1 MQRKETTESWSH
13 HFPPAIPHTH
23 KKTAYIPLSL
33 CHKEETLETVL
44 VNSKQDN
51 HTLTGAPWQAICM
64 MLKTEVRGVHRPW
77 VLCLPASSISASR
90 LLASLPQ
97 KMDLYSSESEIN
109 LIMRKVV
116 TAVGFWECWKC
127 NEMSFYS
134 CFLNLLW
141 LGSPIPTQRF
151 QLHLVFFFSSIH
163 STRLSMFAS

>member
-1 MQRKETTESWSH
+1 MRGQCYAAQRNHWVMESSL
-13 HFPPAIPHTH
+13 PSCIHTH

-33 CHKEETLETVL
+33 SHKEETLQTLL

-51 HTLTGAPWQAICM
+51 HTLTGAPWQATCM
-64 MLKTEVRGVHRPW
+64 MLKTEVSGAHRPW
-77 VLCLPASSISASR
+77 MLCLPTSSISASR

-134 CFLNLLW
+134 CFFKFVVI
-141 LGSPIPTQRF
+141 GFPHTTPKISTPF
-151 QLHLVFFFSSIH
+151 GVFFQQH
-163 STRLSMFAS
+163 SLH